1 MIGMRVEKSTPNAN
15 AFRTLIVGVGMGL
28 LILVGLD
35 PAERL
40 YDEHMRPR
48 PWVEAQVEILPPKE
62 GKPPVKYSVTARAL
76 VHATWKAWVEG
87 EHGTRLCGGQGPG
100 DYSPATESPKVW
112 AWEAWLGRDC
122 WLPQRPFRL
131 CVSYVAELPSRARA
145 DFGPY
150 CSALYTGPRPD

>member
-1 MIGMRVEKSTPNAN
+1 MIGMRAEKSTPNAN
-15 AFRTLIVGVGMGL
+15 AFRTLIVGVGLGL

-48 PWVEAQVEILPPKE
+48 PWVEAQVEILPPRE

-76 VHATWKAWVEG
+76 VHATWKAWGEG

-100 DYSPATESPKVW
+100 DYSPATESPKRVMSRRLIPV
-112 AWEAWLGRDC
+112 ASH
-122 WLPQRPFRL
+122 RPTRL
-131 CVSYVAELPSRARA
+131 ASILAGSCQSAGVASMSINPAPPST
-145 DFGPY
+145 P
-150 CSALYTGPRPD
+150 